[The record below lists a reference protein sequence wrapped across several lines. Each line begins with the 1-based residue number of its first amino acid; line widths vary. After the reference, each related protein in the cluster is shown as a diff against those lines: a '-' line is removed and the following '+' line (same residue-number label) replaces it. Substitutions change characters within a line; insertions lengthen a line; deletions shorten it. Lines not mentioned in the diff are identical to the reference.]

1 MFTRIDEILPKVF
14 KISVSTNKQF
24 VFSQFLILDE
34 RPMLIHTG
42 HSKWFNAIYELVSS
56 VCNPTEIR
64 YIAFCHLEADE
75 CGALNE
81 WLKVAPE
88 AVPLVSPL
96 NRANI
101 DDIAIRKVHVLKNN
115 ESISLGAKNITLI
128 ETPHFPHGWEGC
140 LFYEAQD
147 CVLFCSDLAAHK
159 GHFDTPLTNEDL
171 TESVIKFQRQLGFMV
186 EGKTFTRGIEAI
198 KKFPI
203 KYLATMHGSVIYGD
217 SILKMLHELQ
227 VNFGVPQTS

>member
-14 KISVSTNKQF
+14 KLSVSTNKKF

-42 HSKWFNAIYELVSS
+42 HSKWFDATYELVSS
-56 VCNPTEIR
+56 VCNPTEVR

-75 CGALNE
+75 CGALNQ
-81 WLKVAPE
+81 WLEAAPS
-88 AVPLVSPL
+88 AVPLVSRI
-96 NRANI
+96 NKSNI
-101 DDIAIRKVHVLKNN
+101 DDIAIRKAQVLQNN
-115 ESISLGAKNITLI
+115 KSVSLGSKHITLI

-140 LFYEAQD
+140 LFYEPQD
-147 CVLFCSDLAAHK
+147 CVLFCSDLAAHP

-171 TESVIKFQRQLGFMV
+171 TESVINFQRQLGFMV

-198 KKFPI
+198 KKLPL

-217 SILKMLHELQ
+217 SIPKMLHELQ
-227 VNFGVPQTS
+227 VNFGVTGNL